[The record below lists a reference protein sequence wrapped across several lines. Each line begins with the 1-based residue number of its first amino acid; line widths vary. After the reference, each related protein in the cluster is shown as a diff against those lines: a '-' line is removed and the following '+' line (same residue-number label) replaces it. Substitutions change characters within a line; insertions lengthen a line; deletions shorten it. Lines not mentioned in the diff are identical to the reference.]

1 MNPSHSHKRHNLP
14 GEHAVTDI
22 GQLILFAIFVLVMVF
37 DIFIFQFSN
46 KTLGTLSQMVT
57 IPLFLIF
64 FLIGGYFI
72 LTSHRIIFRETDKE
86 VSVVTKG
93 VFNIVRHPMY
103 FGSIFLFFSFVILS
117 NSVLAFL
124 IWIVICFFYYFIA
137 RYEEKLLVNKY
148 GDKYEEYQKKVPMF
162 VPFSK

>member
-1 MNPSHSHKRHNLP
+1 MNPSHSHKPHNLP
-14 GEHAVTDI
+14 GEHAITDI

-103 FGSIFLFFSFVILS
+103 FGSIFLL
-117 NSVLAFL
+117 
-124 IWIVICFFYYFIA
+124 
-137 RYEEKLLVNKY
+137 
-148 GDKYEEYQKKVPMF
+148 P
-162 VPFSK
+162 